1 MSNNE
6 TNRDECVA
14 QMAWLDTSTNL
25 ILVRKPG
32 SDWCL
37 SFHSD
42 KVERLKTRLTAA
54 IEKAMRQG
62 DPFERWLESL
72 DRTWEQGE
80 KRYLIAAGVWARKE
94 GARKIWDA
102 VQAAAKEGR

>member
-6 TNRDECVA
+6 PDRDECVA
-14 QMAWLDTSTNL
+14 QMAWLDTTTNL
-25 ILVRKPG
+25 ILVREPG
-32 SDWCL
+32 SEWYL

-42 KVERLKTRLTAA
+42 EAERLKAQLTAA
-54 IEKAMRQG
+54 IEKATRQG

-80 KRYLIAAGVWARKE
+80 KLYFIAAGVWARKE
-94 GARKIWDA
+94 GARKVWEA